1 MSGHNDVPPT
11 AGRSP
16 GHDHGVSLF
25 TLWGIEIRLDYS
37 VLIIFALIVFSLAT
51 GVFPGWHPD
60 WSPGLN
66 WGLAL
71 LSGVAFFASL
81 LAHEMS
87 HSLVSQYYGIP
98 VPRITLFLFGG
109 MAEISREPDRPKEE
123 CLIAIAGPAMS
134 FLIAIV
140 CTNLALWTVADE
152 TLRATLRSG
161 DLSAV
166 TNLGP
171 VATALFW
178 LGTINF
184 VLAVF
189 NMVPGFPMDG
199 GRVFRALIWAITGD
213 QNKATR
219 WASNGGRFFGWF
231 LMALGV
237 VSLFSGGGLGGLWWI
252 LIGWFI
258 SSLATMSY
266 RQLVTDTALKD
277 FRIADLMRTR
287 FETVPAGLS
296 VADFVDDY
304 LLRSSQRVWPVVEGD
319 RTRGVVSLSS
329 ISAIPAAERTTKT
342 LGEMSRPLDPSHD
355 LAPDI
360 PARDALKRLMKA
372 GDEALPVVEDGR
384 VVGLIQHADVLRW
397 LSLHET

>member
-1 MSGHNDVPPT
+1 MSGQNET
-11 AGRSP
+11 SP
-16 GHDHGVSLF
+16 SVERGSGHGLSLF
-25 TLWGIEIRLDYS
+25 TLWGIEVRLDLS
-37 VLIIFALIVFSLAT
+37 VIIIFTLIVFSLAT

-60 WSPGLN
+60 WSAGLN

-87 HSLVSQYYGIP
+87 HSLVSQHYGIP

-109 MAEISREPDRPKEE
+109 MAEISREPERPKEE

-152 TLRATLRSG
+152 TLRGALRGG

-166 TNLGP
+166 ANLGP
-171 VATALFW
+171 LATALFW
-178 LGTINF
+178 LGSINL
-184 VLAVF
+184 VLAIF

-199 GRVFRALIWAITGD
+199 GRVFRAIIWALTGD
-213 QNKATR
+213 QQKATR

-237 VSLFSGGGLGGLWWI
+237 VSVFSGGGLGGLWWI

-258 SSLATMSY
+258 SSLATLSY
-266 RQLVTDTALKD
+266 RQLMTNSALKD
-277 FRIADLMRTR
+277 FRIADLMRTH

-296 VADFVDDY
+296 VTGFVDDY
-304 LLRSSQRVWPVVEGD
+304 LLRSSQRVWPVVDGD
-319 RTRGVVSLSS
+319 RARGIVSMSG
-329 ISAIPAAERTTKT
+329 ITAVPAPERAHKT
-342 LGEMSRPLDPSHD
+342 LEEVMRPLDPARD
-355 LAPDI
+355 LSPDI
-360 PARDALKRLMKA
+360 PARDALQRLMKA

-384 VVGLIQHADVLRW
+384 VVGLIQHADILKW
-397 LSLHET
+397 LSLHES